1 MHGLQ
6 DRGGPVAGE
15 TGNERCEAHQSPHFR
30 GPIRD
35 PIIGTRMEFTGMQR
49 SRLAYAVAGV
59 ALLAGTY
66 SLPAA
71 ADDQNSYIHHRYIHH
86 RIVHR
91 AHPPA
96 GDNDV
101 YVRRGAEPVAAAP
114 DAFHGPAAIITA
126 PIAIAGTIVS
136 LPFRLVEAVFP
147 PRANDP
153 RVLIGAPVYVAGEI
167 AEFPFVAVNSIFGVQ
182 PTNYF

>member
-1 MHGLQ
+1 
-6 DRGGPVAGE
+6 
-15 TGNERCEAHQSPHFR
+15 
-30 GPIRD
+30 
-35 PIIGTRMEFTGMQR
+35 MQR
-49 SRLAYAVAGV
+49 SKLAYAVAGV

-71 ADDQNSYIHHRYIHH
+71 ADVQNSDIYHRHIHH

-91 AHPPA
+91 TYPPA
-96 GDNDV
+96 GANDV
-101 YVRRGAEPVAAAP
+101 YVRRRAEPVAAAP

-126 PIAIAGTIVS
+126 PVAIAGTIVS
-136 LPFRLVEAVFP
+136 LPFRLVGAVFP

-153 RVLIGAPVYVAGEI
+153 RVLIGAPVYAAGQI
-167 AEFPFVAVNSIFGVQ
+167 AEFPFFAVNSVFGVQ

>member
-1 MHGLQ
+1 
-6 DRGGPVAGE
+6 
-15 TGNERCEAHQSPHFR
+15 
-30 GPIRD
+30 
-35 PIIGTRMEFTGMQR
+35 MQR

-71 ADDQNSYIHHRYIHH
+71 ADVQNSDIYHRDIHHRDIHH

-91 AHPPA
+91 TYPPA
-96 GDNDV
+96 GANDV
-101 YVRRGAEPVAAAP
+101 YVRRRAEPVAAAS
-114 DAFHGPAAIITA
+114 DAFHGPAVIITA
-126 PIAIAGTIVS
+126 PVAIAGTIVS

-153 RVLIGAPVYVAGEI
+153 RVLIGAPVYVAGQI
-167 AEFPFVAVNSIFGVQ
+167 AELPFAAVNTVFGVP

>member
-1 MHGLQ
+1 M
-6 DRGGPVAGE
+6 
-15 TGNERCEAHQSPHFR
+15 
-30 GPIRD
+30 RD
-35 PIIGTRMEFTGMQR
+35 PIIGTRMELTGMQK

-71 ADDQNSYIHHRYIHH
+71 ADVQNSYIHHR
-86 RIVHR
+86 IVR
-91 AHPPA
+91 RTHPPA
-96 GDNDV
+96 GANDLI
-101 YVRRGAEPVAAAP
+101 VRKRAYREPVAAAP

-126 PIAIAGTIVS
+126 PVAIAGTIVS

-153 RVLIGAPVYVAGEI
+153 RVLIGAPVYAAGEI
-167 AEFPFVAVNSIFGVQ
+167 AEFPFVAVNSVFGVQ